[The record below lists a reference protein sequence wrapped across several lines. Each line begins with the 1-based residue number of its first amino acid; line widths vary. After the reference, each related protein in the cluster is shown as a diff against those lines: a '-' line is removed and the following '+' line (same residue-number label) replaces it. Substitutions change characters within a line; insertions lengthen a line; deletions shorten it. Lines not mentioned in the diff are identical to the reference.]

1 MDKSPDISSSHD
13 DSDGLPAVAFDSLP
27 GFWSLLGRG
36 LTRRCAWCG
45 DRKAYFKGWFR
56 RQDACR
62 ACRHGWR
69 RGDEAFELG
78 ATTANIIL
86 TFLSILIAILV
97 AVVITWPDVPTA
109 VLIVIIGSL
118 AVLGPALWYPVS
130 FTLWQAVDLFM
141 RRPEPSELAGRGD
154 ADL

>member
-1 MDKSPDISSSHD
+1 MSKGTDISSSQGG
-13 DSDGLPAVAFDSLP
+13 SSELPAVAFDSLP
-27 GFWSLLGRG
+27 GFWALLGRG

-45 DRKAYFKGWFR
+45 DRKAYFTGWFR
-56 RQDACR
+56 RQDACG

-86 TFLSILIAILV
+86 TFFSILIAILV
-97 AVVITWPDVPTA
+97 AVVTTWPDVPTA
-109 VLIVIIGSL
+109 ALIVIIGSL

-141 RRPEPSELAGRGD
+141 RRPEPSELAGHGD

>member
-1 MDKSPDISSSHD
+1 M
-13 DSDGLPAVAFDSLP
+13 
-27 GFWSLLGRG
+27 
-36 LTRRCAWCG
+36 
-45 DRKAYFKGWFR
+45 
-56 RQDACR
+56 
-62 ACRHGWR
+62 
-69 RGDEAFELG
+69 
-78 ATTANIIL
+78 

>member
-1 MDKSPDISSSHD
+1 MVKSTDISSSNGTPK
-13 DSDGLPAVAFDSLP
+13 DGPAIAFDALP
-27 GFWSLLGRG
+27 GFWPLLGRG

-56 RQDACR
+56 RHDVCR
-62 ACRHGWR
+62 VCRHGWR

-86 TFLSILIAILV
+86 TFLTILISILV
-97 AVVITWPDVPTA
+97 AVIVTWPEVPAA

-118 AVLGPALWYPVS
+118 ALLGPALWYPVS
-130 FTLWQAVDLFM
+130 FTLWQAIDLFM
-141 RRPEPSELAGRGD
+141 RRPDANELAGLGD